1 MPGKHS
7 YPTCSDK
14 KKSVP
19 HLTAGY
25 RHFPLWRPVAWITIA
40 AQATFPLSVA
50 AAATGVSGQTETAQ
64 ERKIAAHAL
73 SAGNILSAQQSDKAA
88 LDMARSAVTGE
99 IGQSA
104 KRWLDQFGTARLQ
117 LNFDERLKFDNS
129 ALDLLVPLYDN
140 QDVMVYTQ
148 GGIRNKDDRNTG
160 NIGAGIR
167 TFYGEWMYG
176 LNTFFDKDFTG
187 KNRRVGM
194 GAEAWTN
201 YLKLSANSY
210 FRLSGWRQSRDF
222 ADYDERPANGY
233 DLRAEAFLP
242 SHPQLGGKLMYEQYR
257 GDEVALFGKDNR
269 QKDPYAMTTG
279 VNYTPIPLLTLG
291 AEHRQGKGGRH
302 DSSIN
307 LQVQYRLG
315 ESWRVQT
322 DPTAVAAG
330 RTLAG
335 SRYDLVERNNHI
347 VLDYKKQ
354 DSFRLRM
361 PEQLSGR
368 AGQSLTLTAQVT
380 GAHAMDRIEWDD
392 AGLTAAGG
400 SVAQQATGTL
410 LVTLPPFLAGG
421 ATNMYTL
428 GTTAY
433 DKKGNASNRAY
444 TLLSVSG
451 HGISVAATSTRAAPD
466 SLVADGMSTSLL
478 SIELKSDDNSPL
490 SGLADALTLTP
501 MFEAEVTGP
510 ASGARLAPSGAPT
523 IGAISETAN
532 GVYSATLTAGNDPG
546 QVIIT
551 PAIQGLQLTP
561 IIISLRAGQVDIAQ
575 SEFSVSSD
583 SLAVGG
589 ANVDLTLY
597 ARDING
603 LNLSGLGERL
613 QFVASP
619 RDGITITA
627 ITESDDKY
635 TATLSGTASGAIT
648 VTPVIDGLALTGLG
662 KTITLLAGGISE
674 QRSSFTM
681 SSEHLVAN
689 GRDSVVLELNL
700 RDEHGN
706 AIGSSDAISFVPTP
720 AGQFK
725 VEQVSVVDG
734 THRVSLSGTQPGDYR
749 IMPSVGG
756 VGLDG
761 LAKSLSLIPVEVDG
775 ALSTFTLSQNALL
788 ADDTDTVMLT
798 FSARDAQGLAVT
810 GVGEVLAFSAS
821 PNEGLSFSNIS
832 ESNGVY
838 SATLRGNKP
847 GNISVMPSLYGVGM
861 ASLARDIELTPRA
874 VKIKVSFDKTQAKAE
889 EQITMLV
896 EATYEDDTPAT
907 DVTLEITP
915 HVVVN
920 RQGGFEPATLLFD
933 GLTRISQRITASDG
947 KTSISITDPLGR
959 GVKSSFNVSA
969 ADGEKT
975 TGEVIFTVLTSPDSA
990 FATYYGHM
998 QASVGDLARPK
1009 LAGEIGGDRVVFNN
1023 ENWAVVTQ
1031 PEANQTCTM
1040 PTYTALSLSYDLMKT
1055 NGWPLLPDTSPHG
1068 FIWSQS
1074 HLAADL
1080 PNLTYM
1086 TLATATGFQRI
1097 VSQTGGSQGLLVCTN

>member
-1 MPGKHS
+1 MPGKHL
-7 YPTCSDK
+7 YPTCSYK

-19 HLTAGY
+19 HTTAGY

-40 AQATFPLSVA
+40 AQAAFPLSVA
-50 AAATGVSGQTETAQ
+50 SAATVVSGQPETAE

-88 LDMARSAVTGE
+88 LNMARSAVTGE
-99 IGQSA
+99 MGQSA

-140 QDVMVYTQ
+140 QDAMVYTQ

-167 TFYGEWMYG
+167 TFYGDWMYG
-176 LNTFFDKDFTG
+176 LNSFFDNDFTG
-187 KNRRVGM
+187 KNRRAGM

-201 YLKLSANSY
+201 NLKLSANSY

-222 ADYDERPANGY
+222 ADYNERPANGY

-242 SHPQLGGKLMYEQYR
+242 SHPQLGAKLMYERYR

-279 VNYTPIPLLTLG
+279 LNYTPIPLLTLG

-302 DSSIN
+302 DSSVN
-307 LQVQYRLG
+307 LQMQYRLG
-315 ESWRVQT
+315 ESWRIQT

-354 DSFRLRM
+354 DIFRLRM

-368 AGQSLTLTAQVT
+368 AGQSLTITAQVT
-380 GAHAMDRIEWDD
+380 GAHAMDRIEWDG

-400 SVAQQATGTL
+400 SVAQQTPGTL

-428 GTTAY
+428 GATAY
-433 DKKGNASNRAY
+433 DKKGNASNRAH

-466 SLVADGMSTSLL
+466 ALAADGMSTSLL
-478 SIELKSDDNSPL
+478 SIELKSDDNLPL

-501 MFEAEVTGP
+501 MFEAEDSGP
-510 ASGARLAPSGAPT
+510 ISGARLAPSGAPT
-523 IGAISETAN
+523 IGAITETAN

-561 IIISLRAGQVDIAQ
+561 IIINLRAGLADIAQ

-583 SLAVGG
+583 TLAVGG
-589 ANVDLTLY
+589 NVNLTFY

-603 LNLSGLGERL
+603 RFLPGLGERL

-619 RDGITITA
+619 LDGITITA
-627 ITESDDKY
+627 ITESDDNY
-635 TATLSGTASGAIT
+635 TAVLSGTASGTIK
-648 VTPVIDGLALTGLG
+648 VIPVIDGLALTGLG

-681 SSEHLVAN
+681 SAEHLVAN

-725 VEQVSVVDG
+725 VEHVSVVDG

-749 IMPSVGG
+749 ITPSVGG

-761 LAKSLSLIPVEVDG
+761 LAKSLSLLPVEVDG
-775 ALSTFTLSQNALL
+775 ALSTFTISQNALL

-915 HVVVN
+915 QVVVN
-920 RQGGFEPATLLFD
+920 RQGGFEPATLLFN

-947 KTSISITDPLGR
+947 KTSINITDPLGR

-998 QASVGDLARPK
+998 QASVGGLARPK
-1009 LAGEIGGDRVVFNN
+1009 LAGETGGDSVVFNY

-1040 PTYTALSLSYDLMKT
+1040 PAYTALSQSYDLMKT
-1055 NGWPLLPDTSPHG
+1055 NGWPLLPGSSPHS

-1074 HLAADL
+1074 QMFNSQ
-1080 PNLTYM
+1080 PFISFM
-1086 TLATATGFQRI
+1086 TLSTATGMQRVI
-1097 VSQTGGSQGLLVCTN
+1097 PQYDGSQGLLVCAD